1 MLESL
6 QGSFG
11 EGSLM
16 SFSSMNSFSRS
27 NSNPQNIQVGN
38 LLFVTDAEMERIMY
52 GDENI
57 ETNINRANPPDSSS
71 DTSSDAPKLT
81 ASLPPSAILGTGAFS
96 TVRLAWRKAPGPTH
110 YNDDAVDPA
119 LSFDQVANN
128 GEQHESRRSIVR
140 VQSEYSDGDP
150 NESKGELVAVNI
162 IQKSLLK
169 QMKSM
174 QKGPDNRVTVHTAYD
189 NIERE
194 IATMKLLQH
203 PNLVRLYE
211 VIDNAESD
219 RMYMVLEYVSLGEIL
234 SNVEG
239 TNLYRRMR
247 YRNKVKGLTP
257 GGYFDEKHA
266 ALYFVDIMHGL
277 AYLHRNR
284 ICHRDLKPEVCV
296 HFLLVTSFV
305 IDLLF
310 FMNANLFHF
319 TLNHFIHL
327 QQNIM

>member
-1 MLESL
+1 
-6 QGSFG
+6 
-11 EGSLM
+11 
-16 SFSSMNSFSRS
+16 MNSFSRS
-27 NSNPQNIQVGN
+27 NSNPHQNNIPVGN

-52 GDENI
+52 GDENN
-57 ETNINRANPPDSSS
+57 ETNSTITNPPDSSS
-71 DTSSDAPKLT
+71 DTSSDAPNLT
-81 ASLPPSAILGTGAFS
+81 SSLPPSAILGTGAFS
-96 TVRLAWRKAPGPTH
+96 TVRLAWRRSPRPTQN
-110 YNDDAVDPA
+110 NDDDVVDPA
-119 LSFDQVANN
+119 VSFDQVANN
-128 GEQHESRRSIVR
+128 GEQHGSRRSIVR
-140 VQSEYSDGDP
+140 VQSQYSDGDP
-150 NESKGELVAVNI
+150 NESKGELVAVKI

-194 IATMKLLQH
+194 IATTKLLQH

-284 ICHRDLKPEVCV
+284 ICHRDLKPDPQRFSQAPEMNHHLSYKSILPKWSCNSFLSPEKCIL
-296 HFLLVTSFV
+296 HFPSLLQIQSLREP
-305 IDLLF
+305 IY
-310 FMNANLFHF
+310 
-319 TLNHFIHL
+319 
-327 QQNIM
+327 

>member
-11 EGSLM
+11 DGSLM
-16 SFSSMNSFSRS
+16 SFSTMNSFSRS
-27 NSNPQNIQVGN
+27 DSNPNQNNIPVGN

-52 GDENI
+52 GDENN
-57 ETNINRANPPDSSS
+57 ETNSNITNPPDSSS
-71 DTSSDAPKLT
+71 DTSFDAPNLT
-81 ASLPPSAILGTGAFS
+81 SSLPPSAILGTGAFS
-96 TVRLAWRKAPGPTH
+96 TVRLAWRRSPGPTQN
-110 YNDDAVDPA
+110 NDDVVDPA
-119 LSFDQVANN
+119 ISFDQVANN
-128 GEQHESRRSIVR
+128 GEQHGSRRSIVR
-140 VQSEYSDGDP
+140 VQSQYSDGDP
-150 NESKGELVAVNI
+150 NESKGELVAVKI

-219 RMYMVLEYVSLGEIL
+219 RLYMVLEYVSLGEIL

-239 TNLYRRMR
+239 TNLYKRMR
-247 YRNKVKGLTP
+247 YRKKVKGLTP
-257 GGYFDEKHA
+257 DGYFDEKHA

-296 HFLLVTSFV
+296 RLIVC
-305 IDLLF
+305 D
-310 FMNANLFHF
+310 
-319 TLNHFIHL
+319 
-327 QQNIM
+327 